1 MDCGALEAV
10 ENGRVYQVNQS
21 TVYDSVV
28 EYHCFPKYLRQGP
41 FTRRCMA
48 DGSWSGPDTKCLR
61 ECWASGTEGEVGR
74 CGGGGGEV
82 GRGGWRWERW
92 GIGGGKGDGM
102 LGQVVTYVVV
112 LVIYS

>member
-1 MDCGALEAV
+1 MPPGVDCGALPAV

-61 ECWASGTEGEVGR
+61 EYCVYLSLVYPSMYLCEYPSAPPRWWL
-74 CGGGGGEV
+74 CGG
-82 GRGGWRWERW
+82 
-92 GIGGGKGDGM
+92 KPDGV
-102 LGQVVTYVVV
+102 LETIVVH
-112 LVIYS
+112 